1 MKQFRIYRTDE
12 ETFAILYCRT
22 PYILTLRVNLLS
34 QMNPLAELLQCD
46 SRLIRYAWDSRLAL
60 KWAMQ
65 PADAQPAT
73 WGGRLT
79 SVRGFGLA
87 FI

>member
-46 SRLIRYAWDSRLAL
+46 SRLIRYAWDSRLVVDDFAN
-60 KWAMQ
+60 KGVFA
-65 PADAQPAT
+65 ADASGFFSGAI
-73 WGGRLT
+73 GRNH
-79 SVRGFGLA
+79 
-87 FI
+87 